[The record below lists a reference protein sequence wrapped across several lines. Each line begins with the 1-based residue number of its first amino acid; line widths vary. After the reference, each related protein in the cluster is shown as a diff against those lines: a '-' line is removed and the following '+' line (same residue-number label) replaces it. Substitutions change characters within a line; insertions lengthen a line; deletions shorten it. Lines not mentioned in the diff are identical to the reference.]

1 MTNTAKDKPT
11 TKTSEEKPE
20 ATTALDFVRD
30 RLIKLEP
37 NTRVVILQHPQEQ
50 DTLLGTAG
58 LLEASLKNCV
68 VRVGLSWASLIH
80 AIGDDTLTPD
90 SSRWAVMYRGSLARK
105 LRTAEEEQSF
115 LLLDKKAMPLSPD
128 RTAVEGIIVLDG
140 TWSQAKALWWRNAWM
155 LKLMRVILHP
165 ANPSA
170 YGRIR
175 KQPSNQHVSTL
186 EAVALALDGLG
197 EKPEISEQ
205 LQKLFR
211 TLCQRARD
219 AGISNRTEPDA
230 PRAEQLAE
238 AVAEGKPLPR
248 NMRQKNR
255 KRRNDVAF

>member
-1 MTNTAKDKPT
+1 MSTSETAKTP
-11 TKTSEEKPE
+11 P
-20 ATTALDFVRD
+20 TTALDFVSD
-30 RLIKLEP
+30 RLIRLEP

-50 DTLLGTAG
+50 DMLLGTAK

-68 VRVGLSWASLIH
+68 IRVGLSWASLPQ
-80 AIGDDTLTPD
+80 AIADENLAPD
-90 SSRWAVMYRGSLARK
+90 PSRWAVMYRGSLARK
-105 LRTAEEEQSF
+105 LRTAELQEPF
-115 LLLDKKAMPLSPD
+115 LLLDKKALPLSPE

-165 ANPSA
+165 TNPSA
-170 YGRIR
+170 YGKIR

-211 TLCQRARD
+211 TMCQRARD
-219 AGISNRTEPDA
+219 ANITNRTEPDA

-248 NMRQKNR
+248 NMRNKNR

>member
-1 MTNTAKDKPT
+1 MTRSEAATTDKPA
-11 TKTSEEKPE
+11 P
-20 ATTALDFVRD
+20 ATALDFVRD
-30 RLIKLEP
+30 RLVKLEP
-37 NTRVVILQHPQEQ
+37 TTRVVILQHPQEQ
-50 DTLLGTAG
+50 DMLLGSAK

-68 VRVGLSWASLIH
+68 IRVGLSWASLTH
-80 AIGDDTLTPD
+80 AIGDESLAPD
-90 SSRWAVMYRGSLARK
+90 PTRWAVMYRGSLARK
-105 LRTAEEEQSF
+105 LRTAELAQPF
-115 LLLDKKAMPLSPD
+115 LLLDKKALPLGAD

-165 ANPSA
+165 TNPSA
-170 YGRIR
+170 YGKIR
-175 KQPSNQHVSTL
+175 KQPSNHHVSTL

-211 TLCQRARD
+211 TMCQRARD